1 MLATSANSLGREH
14 VRTVSPTT
22 ELPQFVCRPPCCW
35 FPSAQ
40 ITDFFC
46 LREKPKILS
55 KIWCIFISG
64 KLKFSKLFLWNAN
77 QKCCP
82 IHWLRESHMVNCEN
96 GQKPIQHWYTHRSWD
111 RAPTR
116 PLRQK
121 TIPYQAEIAA
131 LAPTPTPRLDI
142 RHVRHPKT
150 QELRSSHYAYNI
162 NNTRT
167 HTWRQ
172 QGPTPNRHRKLGI
185 DLTHHRG
192 WVMGHVGQTPLL
204 EYVSGGLYILCIGLH
219 TGCVWSPIYVNNL
232 CKTLASYCLI

>member
-1 MLATSANSLGREH
+1 
-14 VRTVSPTT
+14 VSTT
-22 ELPQFVCRPPCCW
+22 LLLVPISPDHR
-35 FPSAQ
+35 
-40 ITDFFC
+40 FFFAYA
-46 LREKPKILS
+46 RS
-55 KIWCIFISG
+55 QRFF
-64 KLKFSKLFLWNAN
+64 LKYDAYLFLENSNLVNFFFETQN

-142 RHVRHPKT
+142 RQVRHPKT
-150 QELRSSHYAYNI
+150 QELRSSHYAYNV

-219 TGCVWSPIYVNNL
+219 TGCVWSLISVNNL